1 MTKIAVVKCI
11 PEKNLECS
19 KEILKNFENHN
30 WVYLSPPKDQ
40 TKISTSSILPN
51 GEGII
56 IASGG
61 SIGESNLCL
70 QSIKNLNNSAL
81 STGKWLENYGLKP
94 NECIILNSLPLHHIS
109 GFMPWWRHHT
119 WRSDYHWISSSLMH
133 KPLQLKQFSEILA
146 NKYRRPL
153 ITSLV
158 PTQLLSL
165 INDPDGLKWL
175 QSLAIIWVGGAF
187 IPKDLADKARRKSIN
202 LAPCYGA
209 TETVAMV
216 TCLSPK
222 DFLKGSN
229 CVGFPL
235 KDVEI
240 KINKKNH
247 LKVKTCRMA
256 ISKWKNDKFESI
268 TDKNGWWEAGDLAQY
283 ITLNNRKAIQILGR
297 RDSAINSGGETI
309 FPEDIEMELLK
320 IISKHKIPIKEI
332 FVLGVSDKKWGQR
345 LVGLIKFKV
354 KKINKYQIIRLLT
367 NLIADWQPYKKP
379 HKWYDCPKLSRNI
392 NKKWEIKK
400 WQDWIA
406 LNRPIDKN
414 SNLIQKATI

>member
-11 PEKNLECS
+11 PEKTPECS
-19 KEILKNFENHN
+19 KEILNNFEKHN
-30 WVYLSPPKDQ
+30 WVYLAPPKDH
-40 TKISTSSILPN
+40 TKISTSSILPE

-56 IASGG
+56 ISSGG
-61 SIGESNLCL
+61 SIGGPNLCL
-70 QSIKNLNNSAL
+70 QSIKNLTNSAL
-81 STGKWLENYGLKP
+81 ATGTWLKNHGLKP

-119 WRSDYHWISSSLMH
+119 WQSEYHWISPSLMH
-133 KPLQLKQFSEILA
+133 KPLQLKQFSEVLT

-158 PTQLLSL
+158 PTQLSSL
-165 INDPDGLKWL
+165 IDNPDGLKWL
-175 QSLAIIWVGGAF
+175 QSLAIIWVGGAL
-187 IPKDLADKARRKSIN
+187 ISTELADKARRKSIN

-216 TCLSPK
+216 TCLSPI

-229 CVGFPL
+229 SVGFPL
-235 KDVEI
+235 EDVEI
-240 KINKKNH
+240 RIDKRNSLKI
-247 LKVKTCRMA
+247 KTSRIA
-256 ISKWKNDKFESI
+256 TSQWKNDRFESI
-268 TDKNGWWEAGDLAQY
+268 TDTNGWWEAGDLAQY
-283 ITLNNRKAIQILGR
+283 INLDNRKAIQILGR

-309 FPEDIEMELLK
+309 FPEDIEIELMK
-320 IISKHKIPIKEI
+320 IISKSQIPIQDI

-345 LVGLIKFKV
+345 LVALTKFKEKGINRYAIISLMSDLIK
-354 KKINKYQIIRLLT
+354 
-367 NLIADWQPYKKP
+367 DWQPSKKP
-379 HKWYDCPKLSRNI
+379 LHWYDCPKLSRNI

-406 LNRPIDKN
+406 FNRPIN
-414 SNLIQKATI
+414 

>member
-1 MTKIAVVKCI
+1 MTDIAVIKCI

-19 KEILKNFENHN
+19 KTILKNLENHK

-40 TKISTSSILPN
+40 QTISTSSTFPK

-56 IASGG
+56 ISSGG
-61 SIGESNLCL
+61 SIGGPNLCL
-70 QSIKNLNNSAL
+70 QPIKNLTNSAL
-81 STGKWLENYGLKP
+81 STGKWLKNYGLKP

-119 WRSDYHWISSSLMH
+119 WRADYHWISHSLMH
-133 KPLQLKQFSEILA
+133 KPSQLNQFTDALA

-175 QSLAIIWVGGAF
+175 QSFAVIWVGGAL

-229 CVGFPL
+229 SVGFPL
-235 KDVEI
+235 EDVEI
-240 KINKKNH
+240 KINKKNC
-247 LKVKTCRMA
+247 LKIKTNRIA
-256 ISKWKNDKFESI
+256 PSKWNNDKFESI
-268 TDKNGWWEAGDLAQY
+268 TDTNGWWEAGDLAQY
-283 ITLNNRKAIQILGR
+283 ITLNKREAIQILGR

-309 FPEDIEMELLK
+309 FPEDIEMELTK
-320 IISKHKIPIKEI
+320 IIRKNQIPIKEI
-332 FVLGVSDKKWGQR
+332 FVLGVSDEKWGQR
-345 LVGLIKFKV
+345 LVVLTKFKE
-354 KKINKYQIIRLLT
+354 KGMNKYSIISLL
-367 NLIADWQPYKKP
+367 NNHIEDWQPSKKP
-379 HKWYDCPKLSRNI
+379 LKWYDCPTLSKNI

-400 WQDWIA
+400 WQSWIA
-406 LNRPIDKN
+406 FNRPIN
-414 SNLIQKATI
+414 

>member
-1 MTKIAVVKCI
+1 MTKLAVVKCI

-19 KEILKNFENHN
+19 KEILKNFKNHN
-30 WVYLSPPKDQ
+30 WVYLARPKDE
-40 TKISTSSILPN
+40 TKISTTSTLPE

-61 SIGESNLCL
+61 SIGGPNLCL
-70 QSIKNLNNSAL
+70 QSIQNLTNSAL
-81 STGKWLENYGLKP
+81 ATGKWLENHGIQP

-119 WRSDYHWISSSLMH
+119 WQSGYHWLSHSLMH
-133 KPLQLKQFSEILA
+133 KPLQLKEFSEQLT
-146 NKYRRPL
+146 NEYRRSL

-165 INDPDGLKWL
+165 IDNPDGLKWL
-175 QSLAIIWVGGAF
+175 QSLATIWVGGAS
-187 IPKDLADKARRKSIN
+187 IPTDLAEKARRKSIN
-202 LAPCYGA
+202 LAPCYGS

-229 CVGFPL
+229 SVGFPL
-235 KDVEI
+235 EDVEI
-240 KINKKNH
+240 EINKKN
-247 LKVKTCRMA
+247 LIRIKTNRIA

-268 TDKNGWWEAGDLAQY
+268 TDSNGWWEAGDLAQY
-283 ITLNNRKAIQILGR
+283 ISLDDRKAIQILGR

-309 FPEDIEMELLK
+309 FPEDVEMELMK
-320 IISKHKIPIKEI
+320 IISENQIPIKEI
-332 FVLGVSDKKWGQR
+332 LVLGVSDKKWGER
-345 LVGLIKFKV
+345 LVALTKFKE
-354 KKINKYQIIRLLT
+354 KGINRYPIISLLSH
-367 NLIADWQPYKKP
+367 LIQDWQPSKKP
-379 HKWYDCPKLSRNI
+379 MKWYDCPKLSRNI
-392 NKKWEIKK
+392 NEKWEIKK

-406 LNRPIDKN
+406 LNRPIN
-414 SNLIQKATI
+414 